1 MGVNAKREDAPH
13 QEEMMW
19 TFRKHR
25 AFISHAPASIVVA
38 SDLRGA
44 RLTLEARLCQKWHS
58 KRRRF
63 RQRAS
68 HLFFSADTAQ
78 HWHYPGHGNGAPA
91 RNLLIC

>member
-38 SDLRGA
+38 SDVRGA

-58 KRRRF
+58 KRRLF

-68 HLFFSADTAQ
+68 HLFFFWLIQPSIGITQ
-78 HWHYPGHGNGAPA
+78 GMGMAPL
-91 RNLLIC
+91 RDIC